1 MEDFTCGARMEKLGA
16 SWLSAITHIS
26 RFRRVNVNQDT
37 VKYALIAPLLNSP
50 GFVAQGFKAFM
61 LLSL

>member
-1 MEDFTCGARMEKLGA
+1 MEKLGA